1 MDLKAKD
8 QIDRYKREV
17 RRLSFAVENLTENKK
32 VLEQTCIEQQHELNK
47 LRSKMK
53 RMLEIGRE

>member
-1 MDLKAKD
+1 MNQQQADKIGHL
-8 QIDRYKREV
+8 KRE
-17 RRLSFAVENLTENKK
+17 NKALAAK
-32 VLEQTCIEQQHELNK
+32 LQNYEALQQTCIEQQHELNK